1 MAVTESTILTVEE
14 KALSLLIEVRDR
26 EPDAADL
33 GLVVSITGVDGD
45 RFTYDMAFMRVDQAA
60 PTDHVAT
67 GGPLAIIC
75 SEGDVD
81 NLRGAILA
89 MSKNL
94 IQPGLTIVNPN
105 SPSPTISTEGLAPD
119 LRGTVA
125 EQVLSV
131 VERVINPAIASHGGF
146 VEVVAVEDR
155 IAYVRLG
162 GGCQGCGMAPVT
174 LSQGIEATI
183 TDLVESVAKVVDV
196 TDHAQ
201 GDNPYYEQAKK

>member
-1 MAVTESTILTVEE
+1 MPALQFRFATAAHQLKRLHDE
-14 KALSLLIEVRDR
+14 LSLTN
-26 EPDAADL
+26 AA
-33 GLVVSITGVDGD
+33 
-45 RFTYDMAFMRVDQAA
+45 RPQF
-60 PTDHVAT
+60 H
-67 GGPLAIIC
+67 
-75 SEGDVD
+75 
-81 NLRGAILA
+81 
-89 MSKNL
+89 
-94 IQPGLTIVNPN
+94 IVQQFA
-105 SPSPTISTEGLAPD
+105 APD

-183 TDLVESVAKVVDV
+183 TDLVESVAKVVDA